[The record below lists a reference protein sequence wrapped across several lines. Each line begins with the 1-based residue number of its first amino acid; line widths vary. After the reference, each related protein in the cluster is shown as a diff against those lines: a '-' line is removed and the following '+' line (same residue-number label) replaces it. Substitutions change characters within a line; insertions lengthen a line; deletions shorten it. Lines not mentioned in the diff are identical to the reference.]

1 MARITQSNNFSR
13 PLVSP
18 PLGFKLIAVRQIAN
32 GKNWKVTYS
41 ASDSRARESSFRINK
56 KVRECLINNCKWVID
71 WSYETAQ
78 IYEITF
84 KVGIKKYIYVMRL
97 LVNISVGLRD
107 LFLWLMI
114 Y

>member
-1 MARITQSNNFSR
+1 MAKITQSNNFSR

-18 PLGFKLIAVRQIAN
+18 PLGFKLIAVRQIGN

-41 ASDSRARESSFRINK
+41 ASDGRARESSFRINK

-84 KVGIKKYIYVMRL
+84 KNQQPYNGV
-97 LVNISVGLRD
+97 LVNTDNYKAYTYVNGKR
-107 LFLWLMI
+107 
-114 Y
+114 